1 MIGGFRTY
9 LELKQQRRDA
19 TVAPELRTRGARRL
33 VRRADA
39 GLALFAAGTL
49 ALCAA
54 LGVGVTS
61 VAPYALAGL
70 VAAVG
75 LALTGVAVV
84 SLAAREPR

>member
-9 LELKQQRRDA
+9 LELKQHRRDA

-33 VRRADA
+33 VKRADV
-39 GLALFAAGTL
+39 GMVVFAVGTL

-54 LGVGVTS
+54 LGVGVS
-61 VAPYALAGL
+61 SPAVYAMAGV

-84 SLAAREPR
+84 LLAAREPR

>member
-33 VRRADA
+33 VRRADVGMVA
-39 GLALFAAGTL
+39 FAAGTL

-61 VAPYALAGL
+61 ALVYAVAGV

-75 LALTGVAVV
+75 LTLTGVAVV